1 MKLNLRK
8 LNDFVFTTIFDIK
21 EDKESIFEDKLHN
34 YIRRTTKADSLLTKV
49 QFHRLGTF
57 KGEQV

>member
-1 MKLNLRK
+1 MKLNTFRFIK
-8 LNDFVFTTIFDIK
+8 LIYVK
-21 EDKESIFEDKLHN
+21 EDKNSIFEDKLHTQ
-34 YIRRTTKADSLLTKV
+34 IRRTTKADSLLTKV